1 MRCLRRCQR
10 WFADGWDRNE
20 SLTVMKRRS
29 RTAGLKTPEEI
40 ERMRRAGR
48 VVHQVLERMA
58 DLARP
63 GVTTAELNVVAE
75 EMIRQAGGEALFRGQ
90 RSDHAKFPFPAALCI
105 SVNAQVVHGIPG
117 DRVLAE
123 GDVVSVDC
131 GVRLDGYC
139 GDAATTIAVGRV
151 SPRVERLLTVT
162 REVLDIAIARMRPKK
177 WWSDIAAEMQANV
190 EAAGFSVVRDFVGHG
205 IGRGMHEEPKIPNYV
220 DPRERR
226 LDFVLCEGMTLA
238 VEPMVNMGSPEVVYE
253 DSTGWPVVTK
263 DGQYAAH
270 FEHTIAVTSRG
281 ADVLTDGR

>member
-1 MRCLRRCQR
+1 
-10 WFADGWDRNE
+10 
-20 SLTVMKRRS
+20 MKRRA

-48 VVHQVLERMA
+48 LVHEVLRRVEEHV
-58 DLARP
+58 RP
-63 GVTTAELNVVAE
+63 GVTTAELNAAAE
-75 EMIRQAGGEALFRGQ
+75 EMIRQAGAEALFRGQ
-90 RSDHAKFPFPAALCI
+90 RNDHARFPFPAALCT
-105 SVNAQVVHGIPG
+105 SVNEQVVHGIPG

-139 GDAATTIAVGRV
+139 GDAATTVPVGSVGEPLR
-151 SPRVERLLTVT
+151 RLLRVT
-162 REVLDIAIARMRPKK
+162 QEALGIAIARVRPKL
-177 WWSDIAAEMQANV
+177 WWSEIAAEMQAHV

-226 LDFVLCEGMTLA
+226 LDFLLTEGMTLA
-238 VEPMVNMGSPEVVYE
+238 IEPMVNMGSPEVVYE

-263 DGQYAAH
+263 DRQYAAH

>member
-1 MRCLRRCQR
+1 
-10 WFADGWDRNE
+10 
-20 SLTVMKRRS
+20 MKRRS

-48 VVHQVLERMA
+48 VVHQVLQRISEM
-58 DLARP
+58 ARP
-63 GVTTAELNVVAE
+63 GSTTGELNAAAE
-75 EMIRQAGGEALFRGQ
+75 EMIRRAGAEALFRGQ
-90 RSDHAKFPFPAALCI
+90 RNSHASFPFPAALCT
-105 SVNAQVVHGIPG
+105 SVNEQVVHGIPSS
-117 DRVLAE
+117 RVLVE

-131 GVRLDGYC
+131 GVRMDGYC

-151 SPRVERLLTVT
+151 SERVAKLLQVT
-162 REVLDIAIARMRPKK
+162 RETLEIAVARIRPRV
-177 WWSDIAAEMQANV
+177 WWSEIAAEMQAHV

-220 DPRERR
+220 DPGERR

-263 DGQYAAH
+263 DRQYAAH
-270 FEHTIAVTSRG
+270 FEHTMAVTGRG

>member
-1 MRCLRRCQR
+1 
-10 WFADGWDRNE
+10 
-20 SLTVMKRRS
+20 MKRRS

-48 VVHQVLERMA
+48 IVHEVLERITGI
-58 DLARP
+58 ARP
-63 GVTTAELNVVAE
+63 GATTAELNAVAE
-75 EMIRQAGGEALFRGQ
+75 EMIRRAGGEALFQGQ
-90 RSDHAKFPFPAALCI
+90 RSEHARFPFPAALCT
-105 SVNAQVVHGIPG
+105 SVNEQVVHGIPG

-131 GVRLDGYC
+131 GVRLEGFC
-139 GDAATTIAVGRV
+139 GDAATTIPVGKV
-151 SPRVERLLTVT
+151 SPRVEELLRVT
-162 REVLDIAIARMRPKK
+162 RDALEIAIDRIRPKV
-177 WWSDIAAEMQANV
+177 WWSDIAAEMQARV
-190 EAAGFSVVRDFVGHG
+190 ESAGFAVVRDFVGHG

-220 DPRERR
+220 DPRDRR

-238 VEPMVNMGSPEVVYE
+238 VEPMVNMVSPQVVYG

-270 FEHTIAVTSRG
+270 FEHTIAVTTRG